1 MERDDLHMDHH
12 YSVSA
17 NHDEHHG
24 KEIRKTIWKVTIIL
38 TLITIV
44 EVLTG
49 AFVKQYVDGTQN
61 NVWPFIKWSFILLT
75 LVKAGYIVLKFMHL
89 GDENKSFRLMVL
101 IPYAIF
107 IAYLIFVLITE
118 STYWNGVLYP

>member
-24 KEIRKTIWKVTIIL
+24 KQVRKTIIFVTILL
-38 TLITIV
+38 TIITTV
-44 EVLTG
+44 EVITG
-49 AFVKQYVDGTQN
+49 AFIKQYVNGEPN
-61 NVWPFIKWSFILLT
+61 LIWPVIKWSFIILT

-89 GDENKSFRLMVL
+89 GDETKSFRMVL
-101 IPYAIF
+101 LVPYFLF
-107 IAYLIFVLITE
+107 IAYLIFILLTE
-118 STYWNGVLYP
+118 SSYWNTQIWG